1 MLVRLLKENYIKNPN
16 IFEDFRSNNIKN
28 NIHYYSEDY
37 FELDDD
43 IEPFPIYLAIKD
55 EATRNEKYYE
65 AIEIFEKY
73 YMELNRDIIFD
84 QRFWHSIYL
93 INFRDYIIK
102 KYPSVLNDKSDFY
115 NIILKKFDW
124 ENYIYKIAIA
134 TQYLNDH
141 YSDSIDN
148 RMKYYQI
155 ILDNLDLYN
164 YLIKYRVFRNSI
176 FIKNFLQIVEET
188 DTSKTLKE
196 KIKGREDLGDDERYG
211 RRVLFEFNKIY
222 PVLMFPMMDYSALK
236 ALFIKNLQKY
246 LEV

>member
-1 MLVRLLKENYIKNPN
+1 MLVRLLRENYIKNPN
-16 IFEDFRSNNIKN
+16 IFEDFKNNNIKN
-28 NIHYYSEDY
+28 NIIYYSEEC
-37 FELDDD
+37 FELDDS
-43 IEPFPIYLAIKD
+43 IAPFPIYLAIRD
-55 EATRNEKYYE
+55 EETRNKEYFE
-65 AIEIFEKY
+65 AFQIFETY
-73 YMELNRDIIFD
+73 YMDLSREIIFD
-84 QRFWHSIYL
+84 QRFWHSLFL

-134 TQYLNDH
+134 TQYICDH
-141 YSDSIDN
+141 FSDSIDN
-148 RMKYYQI
+148 RMNYYKI

-164 YLIKYRVFRNSI
+164 YLIKYRVFRNSV
-176 FIKNFLQIVEET
+176 FIKNFLQIVDET

-222 PVLMFPMMDYSALK
+222 PVLMFPMMDYSTLK
-236 ALFIKNLQKY
+236 SLFIKNIQKY
-246 LEV
+246 LNV